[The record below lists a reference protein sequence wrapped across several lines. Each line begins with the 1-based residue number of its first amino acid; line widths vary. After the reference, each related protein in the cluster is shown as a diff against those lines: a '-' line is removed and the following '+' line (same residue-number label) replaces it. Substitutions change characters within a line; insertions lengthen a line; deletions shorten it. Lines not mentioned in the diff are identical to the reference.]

1 MIKETPDS
9 AAGGI
14 SQKEAAMNEQ
24 QEVFA
29 AQLQAAN
36 TVQQDHPMIDPHD
49 PFANETE
56 YHYYNQD
63 YGDIVP
69 QIRIPGCRIP
79 LQPDI
84 RERRGIR
91 RYYNIAGTGLLL
103 HLILSNVLAVFFI
116 MLYYVLQTALDTSAA
131 GGELPANYETLLEDF
146 FTASSSNTAMN
157 ILIFMLCNVGIALI
171 GCKWAKISI
180 PSLFRTRDLRAG
192 RILIYMSIAIGLQ
205 LICGKAA
212 TFISDFMSEVGITV
226 FEPDFSTGQDIKNMV
241 LMTIY
246 TCIIAPVTEELLF
259 RGFVMKNLSRVSQ
272 RFGIVASAVLFGL
285 WHENIAQFVLAFFV
299 GIFMGYL
306 TVKHDSLVPAI
317 ICHMTVN
324 TFSMLFDIAYTY
336 EWYAV
341 YTVLDCIYMA
351 IAAIGVFMLVC
362 TIIQERLPYTT
373 PHQTERSFRIA
384 ATSIPLILVTIAHI
398 VMTVVLIMDSSAG

>member
-1 MIKETPDS
+1 
-9 AAGGI
+9 
-14 SQKEAAMNEQ
+14 MNEQ
-24 QEVFA
+24 QEFFT
-29 AQLQAAN
+29 AQPQAAN
-36 TVQQDHPMIDPHD
+36 TVQQQGYPTIDPLD

-79 LQPDI
+79 LKPDI
-84 RERRGIR
+84 REVRGIR

-103 HLILSNVLAVFFI
+103 HLILSNVLAIFFI
-116 MLYYVLQTALDTSAA
+116 ALYYAMQTAFDMSAA
-131 GGELPANYETLLEDF
+131 GGELPANYETLLEEF

-157 ILIFMLCNVGIALI
+157 ILIFMLCNVGIALMA
-171 GCKWAKISI
+171 CKWAKIPI
-180 PSLFRTRDLRAG
+180 PSLFRRRDLRAG
-192 RILIYMSIAIGLQ
+192 RILMYMCIGIGLQ
-205 LICGKAA
+205 LLCGKAA
-212 TFISDFMSEVGITV
+212 TFVADFMAEAGITV
-226 FEPDFSTGQDIKNMV
+226 YEPDFSTGQDIKNMV

-246 TCIIAPVTEELLF
+246 SCIVAPVTEELLF

-272 RFGIVASAVLFGL
+272 RFGIIASAVLFGL
-285 WHENIAQFVLAFFV
+285 WHENIAQFLLALFV
-299 GIFMGYL
+299 GIFMGYI
-306 TVKHDSLVPAI
+306 TIKHDSLVPAI

-336 EWYAV
+336 EWYTV

-351 IAAIGVFMLVC
+351 IAAVGVFFLVC
-362 TIIQERLPYTT
+362 MIIRERLPYTT

-384 ATSIPLILVTIAHI
+384 ATSLPLILITIAHI
-398 VMTVVLIMDSSAG
+398 GFTVFLIMDNSAG

>member
-1 MIKETPDS
+1 
-9 AAGGI
+9 
-14 SQKEAAMNEQ
+14 MNEQ
-24 QEVFA
+24 QEIFT
-29 AQLQAAN
+29 AQPQAAN
-36 TVQQDHPMIDPHD
+36 TVQQQAYPTIDPLD

-79 LQPDI
+79 LKPDI
-84 RERRGIR
+84 REVRGIR

-103 HLILSNVLAVFFI
+103 HLILTNVLAVFFI
-116 MLYYVLQTALDTSAA
+116 ALYYAMQTAFDMSAA
-131 GGELPANYETLLEDF
+131 GGELPANYETLLEEF

-171 GCKWAKISI
+171 GCKWAKIPI

-192 RILIYMSIAIGLQ
+192 RILMYMCIGIGLQ
-205 LICGKAA
+205 LLCGKAA
-212 TFISDFMSEVGITV
+212 TFVADFMAEAGITV
-226 FEPDFSTGQDIKNMV
+226 YEPDFSTGQDIKNMV

-246 TCIIAPVTEELLF
+246 SCIVAPVTEELLF

-285 WHENIAQFVLAFFV
+285 WHENIAQFLLAFFV
-299 GIFMGYL
+299 GIFMGYI
-306 TVKHDSLVPAI
+306 TIKHDSLVPAI

-336 EWYAV
+336 EWYTV

-351 IAAIGVFMLVC
+351 IAAVGVFFLVC
-362 TIIQERLPYTT
+362 MIIRERLPYTT

-384 ATSIPLILVTIAHI
+384 ATSLPLILITIAHI
-398 VMTVVLIMDSSAG
+398 GFTVFLIMDNSAG